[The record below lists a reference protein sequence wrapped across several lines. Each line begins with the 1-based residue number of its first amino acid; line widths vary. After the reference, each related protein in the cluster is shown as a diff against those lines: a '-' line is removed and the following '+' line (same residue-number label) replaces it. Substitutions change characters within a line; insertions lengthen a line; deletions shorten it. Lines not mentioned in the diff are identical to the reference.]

1 MDPLFLA
8 THKKGKAFYT
18 QLLDN
23 LEVMMVGMGELSL
36 SGLKKYVFSLPK
48 ENF

>member
-23 LEVMMVGMGELSL
+23 LKVMTVGVGEL